1 MTRRRLKL
9 SELQSPARY
18 AFVGGPFGSK
28 LTTRD
33 YVEQGVPVI
42 RGVNLSGDARFN
54 DGGYVYVSAEK
65 ARELESNMAT
75 RGDVVFTQ
83 RGTLGDVGI
92 IPANA
97 IHDRY
102 VISQSQM
109 KLSVDPC
116 RADAAYVYYLFRSP
130 AVISTILNSALSSGV
145 PHINLT
151 MLREFEV
158 EVPDVAVQKRI
169 ASVLA
174 AYDDLIENN
183 TKRIG
188 VLEEMARVLYRE
200 TFSCDEGTCE
210 SLLVSSLIER
220 GVLEVGDGYRAKNT
234 ELGNP
239 GIPFARAGDING
251 GFLFD
256 EADRILDMN
265 VPRAGRKVS
274 EPGDIVFT
282 SKGTVGRFA
291 WVRETTQRFVYSPQ
305 LCFWRVLR
313 PELLS
318 ARYVYRWMQTRAFL
332 DQVDQVKGTT
342 DMADYVSLS
351 NQKRM
356 RVTIPPIDRQR
367 RYDELAGPIDE
378 LVGNLT
384 DRTQR
389 LRAARDLLLPKL
401 LSGELSVDRIP
412 DPAEVAP

>member
-1 MTRRRLKL
+1 MGEWKEVAIAELAIGVYDGPHATPPPSDSGPVYLGIDNVTDEGRLDL
-9 SELQSPARY
+9 SEPRRIADADFSAWTKRVTPSADDIVFSYEATLHRY
-18 AFVGGPFGSK
+18 AVIPSGFHGCLGRRMALVRPDPSRVNPRWLYYAFLSPRWRSLMEANTLHGATVNRIPIAKFPTFKVWVSDRRSQDRVAAV
-28 LTTRD
+28 LT
-33 YVEQGVPVI
+33 
-42 RGVNLSGDARFN
+42 
-54 DGGYVYVSAEK
+54 
-65 ARELESNMAT
+65 
-75 RGDVVFTQ
+75 
-83 RGTLGDVGI
+83 
-92 IPANA
+92 
-97 IHDRY
+97 
-102 VISQSQM
+102 
-109 KLSVDPC
+109 
-116 RADAAYVYYLFRSP
+116 
-130 AVISTILNSALSSGV
+130 
-145 PHINLT
+145 
-151 MLREFEV
+151 
-158 EVPDVAVQKRI
+158 
-169 ASVLA
+169 

-188 VLEEMARVLYRE
+188 VLGDMARVLYRE

-210 SLLVSSLIER
+210 SVLVSSLIER

-234 ELGNP
+234 ELGTP

-256 EADRILDMN
+256 EADRILDEN

-356 RVTIPPIDRQR
+356 RVTVPPIDRQR